1 MKELVSSAF
10 REHAELSASIAAS
23 GELIAQVEAAARKA
37 LAAIRGDGKLMFA
50 GNGGSAAEAQHLATE
65 YASRFKFDRP
75 ALPAIALT
83 TDTSVLTSI
92 GNDYG
97 FESVFA
103 RQLEAIGRKGDVV
116 FLSSTSGRSPN
127 ILAALA
133 AARRLDIS
141 TVLLTGK
148 GYSLAAD
155 EPDILIVV
163 PSTATARIQEAHLL
177 IGHTIC
183 EIVEREMFA
192 P

>member
-1 MKELVSSAF
+1 MNELVSSAF
-10 REHAELSASIAAS
+10 REHAELSASIAGS

-37 LAAIRGDGKLMFA
+37 LTTIRSGGKLMFA

-65 YASRFKFDRP
+65 YASRFRFDRP

-97 FESVFA
+97 FEKVFA

-127 ILAALA
+127 ILVALST
-133 AARRLDIS
+133 ARRLDIS

-148 GYSLAAD
+148 GYSPAID
-155 EPDILIVV
+155 GPDILIVV
-163 PSTATARIQEAHLL
+163 PSTATARIQEVHLL

-183 EIVEREMFA
+183 EYVEREMFA